1 MVDTQ
6 RTLSAL
12 QTLFADNTSGDI
24 SPQDL
29 RDFLVSAEPDR
40 AEMYWSTPA
49 ATTTSD
55 TGTYYK
61 AAGTTTLQ
69 TSPAAVNF
77 TMPANNR
84 LTYTGTPTRLFLV
97 QFHGTQVA
105 QSGSVVV
112 HWRIAKGGTTI
123 AASEISRKQGANA
136 TDVGAFAIG
145 TIVSL
150 ATNEYVEVWLRN
162 ATSTTTVTVQ
172 AGNLTVWG
180 GID

>member
-1 MVDTQ
+1 MADTV
-6 RTLSAL
+6 RTISAL
-12 QTLFADNTSGDI
+12 QTLFANNTDGDI

-40 AEMYWSTPA
+40 AEIYWSTPA
-49 ATTTSD
+49 ATTTSNQA
-55 TGTYYK
+55 TYYK

-97 QFHGTQVA
+97 QVHASQVTA
-105 QSGSVVV
+105 SGSVVV
-112 HWRIAKGGTTI
+112 HYRIAVDGTTVSS
-123 AASEISRKQGANA
+123 SEVIRKQN
-136 TDVGAFAIG
+136 TTPSDVGAFALG

-150 ATNEYVEVWLRN
+150 ATNSYVELFLKN
-162 ATSTTTVTVQ
+162 ATSSTTVTVS
-172 AGNLTVWG
+172 AGNLLVWG
-180 GID
+180 GMD